1 MEGEFSFTVN
11 TTGTTRLSTSPPP
24 FRGDPLAEY
33 RRARE
38 GWTRGRIE
46 NSL

>member
-11 TTGTTRLSTSPPP
+11 TTGTTRPSSS
-24 FRGDPLAEY
+24 RGDPLAEY

>member
-11 TTGTTRLSTSPPP
+11 TTGTTRPSSSPP